1 MDSTTSEITFD
12 DVVEKSKNV
21 EEFNANVRKYLKQHK
36 ELTKEEKRKHYWA
49 LFYKWKEK
57 KT

>member
-1 MDSTTSEITFD
+1 MDSAASEITFD

-36 ELTKEEKRKHYWA
+36 ELTKEEKRKFDVET
-49 LFYKWKEK
+49 LVVNVIMRM
-57 KT
+57 